1 MQEASKLTLGDGRY
15 ELIEL
20 IGEGGMAR
28 VWRAYDTKLHVHCAI
43 KVIIGEGRAAEV
55 RGRRLLNEARAMMRT
70 RHPGIVRVHQIVD
83 DDGPPYIVM
92 DVVAGGTL
100 QQRLEASQGTSGLPA
115 RQVCTWMLEVL
126 AALAAAHA
134 QSVVH
139 RDIKPSNILLDE
151 AGHALL
157 ADFGIALLVDEDR
170 HTRTHIAMGSM
181 LYMAP
186 EQRMDARAVGPA
198 ADLYAVA
205 STAYHLLTAATPVD
219 LCMAD
224 AASPRWEAVPQA
236 LREVLQRATRH
247 DPAQRFVSAA
257 EMTTALSAAA
267 DQLPEEPD
275 APAWM
280 ATPQRTPDP
289 LTWVGTLDG
298 SVARPTPVS
307 SARGIFASALV
318 AVTVVLVLLG
328 GGLWWTPMAPEAAVI
343 EAPAQVAPPP
353 APAPQVQAQA
363 PAPEPVPEPK
373 AVVALVSPKPNAAV
387 LAPKKPPEPPQ
398 AADEADA
405 LTPYGGRWRGT
416 LGPLLAVLSLTGP
429 ADAVRGT
436 LETSIG
442 GDEPDDAPSKRYTVE
457 GRFNPETQHL
467 VLTAGAGTAEE
478 AELDLDYEADR
489 SRWTGEMKRHQ
500 GTRVATVVFTRR

>member
-224 AASPRWEAVPQA
+224 PASPRWEAVPEA

-247 DPAQRFVSAA
+247 DPAQRYGSAA
-257 EMTTALSAAA
+257 EMTAALAAA
-267 DQLPEEPD
+267 AEQLPEEPD

-298 SVARPTPVS
+298 NVPRRSAVS
-307 SARGIFASALV
+307 SARGMFVSASV
-318 AVTVVLVLLG
+318 AVAVVLALLG
-328 GGLWWTPMAPEAAVI
+328 AGLWWTPLAPEPAVVEEPA
-343 EAPAQVAPPP
+343 EAPPSP
-353 APAPQVQAQA
+353 APAPQVRDEA
-363 PAPEPVPEPK
+363 PARAASPDPV
-373 AVVALVSPKPNAAV
+373 AVVEAAAPKPMV
-387 LAPKKPPEPPQ
+387 DVRRPKKVAAPPAPSVEG
-398 AADEADA
+398 DA
-405 LTPYGGRWRGT
+405 LTPYGGRWKGMQ
-416 LGPLLAVLSLTGP
+416 GPLLADLSLTGSP
-429 ADAVRGT
+429 EAVRGT
-436 LETSIG
+436 LTLSLG
-442 GDEPDDAPSKRYTVE
+442 TDEPDDTSSRQYAVE
-457 GRFNPETQHL
+457 GRFNPDTQRL
-467 VLTAGAGTAEE
+467 VLTAGAGTVEE
-478 AELDLDYEADR
+478 AKIDLGYEADGPQWRGR
-489 SRWTGEMKRHQ
+489 SSQRHNAK
-500 GTRVATVVFTRR
+500 VIPVVFMRP